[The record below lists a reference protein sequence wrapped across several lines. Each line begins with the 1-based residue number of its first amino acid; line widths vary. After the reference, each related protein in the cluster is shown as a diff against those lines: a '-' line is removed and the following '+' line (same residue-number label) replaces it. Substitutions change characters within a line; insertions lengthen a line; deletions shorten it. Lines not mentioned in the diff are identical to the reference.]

1 MGTSGKFDIF
11 RSQKTTNNMGA
22 WEMTNFGNDT
32 AMDWMFDFEKDPT
45 LTLLEETIDSVFED
59 DYLDSDIASEALAA
73 LEIVAA
79 AGGHRANDFPEDVTV
94 EQLAA
99 IATRITPPF
108 IDDCRKAL
116 DRITDP
122 EDNELYELW
131 EEAGHAEDWLNIEKD
146 LRTRLG

>member
-1 MGTSGKFDIF
+1 
-11 RSQKTTNNMGA
+11 MGA

-79 AGGHRANDFPEDVTV
+79 VRGRRASDLPEDVTTD
-94 EQLAA
+94 QLAA
-99 IATRITPPF
+99 IAGKITPSF

-116 DRITDP
+116 DRIVDP

-131 EEAGHAEDWLNIEKD
+131 EEAGHGEDWLNIEND
-146 LRTRLG
+146 LRERLG

>member
-1 MGTSGKFDIF
+1 MTASGKFDIF

-45 LTLLEETIDSVFED
+45 ITLLEETIDSVFED
-59 DYLDSDIASEALAA
+59 EYLDSDIASEALAA

-79 AGGHRANDFPEDVTV
+79 ARGRRAGDFPEDVAADR
-94 EQLAA
+94 LAG
-99 IATRITPPF
+99 IASKIAPPF
-108 IDDCRKAL
+108 LDDCRKAL

-131 EEAGHAEDWLNIEKD
+131 EEAGHAEDWLEIEKD
-146 LRTRLG
+146 LRVRLG